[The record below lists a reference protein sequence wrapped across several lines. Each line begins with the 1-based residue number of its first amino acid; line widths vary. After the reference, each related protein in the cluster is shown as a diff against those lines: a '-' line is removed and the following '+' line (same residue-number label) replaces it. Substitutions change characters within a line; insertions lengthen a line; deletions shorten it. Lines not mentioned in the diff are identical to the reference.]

1 VFPVPSRTKRPKNI
15 LIHKQRQKRC
25 MYAHAQS
32 SFRNLRF
39 ENSKNYNGF
48 KMEIEH
54 RNGERIE
61 IILPSNIYQ
70 LSISS
75 SVAVEA
81 IMNACNVLCLLSM
94 MKEMQSKTKHG
105 QLLEARITPT
115 N

>member
-1 VFPVPSRTKRPKNI
+1 
-15 LIHKQRQKRC
+15 

-48 KMEIEH
+48 KMKIEH

-81 IMNACNVLCLLSM
+81 IMNACNVLCLLSK
-94 MKEMQSKTKHG
+94 KEMQSKTKHS